1 MVYFKGHR
9 KVPLISEGNM
19 RLAAQTA
26 TEMNKM
32 QKALAELS
40 EMDELAARR
49 SPFHQLHPAAKLLT
63 TIVYILVTLSFDK
76 YDLSGI
82 VPMVL
87 WPVLMFTVSGVNVRT
102 CFYKLRIVLP
112 LVMAVGLFN
121 PFFDKEILV
130 NIGGVGVS
138 GGVISMITLM
148 LKGVFCLMAS
158 FLLMATT
165 KIDSLC
171 AALRKLHVPAMM
183 VSLLQLTYRYVGVMT
198 EELAV
203 MTDAYYLR
211 APGQKGI
218 HISAWGSFLGQL
230 LLRSMDRAQELFSSM
245 MLRGYHE
252 HFHYADID
260 RFKMRDALFMAG
272 CILFFLILRYGSI
285 AQLIGG
291 LIVR

>member
-1 MVYFKGHR
+1 
-9 KVPLISEGNM
+9 
-19 RLAAQTA
+19 
-26 TEMNKM
+26 MNKM

-49 SPFHQLHPAAKLLT
+49 SPIHQLHPGAKLFT
-63 TIVYILVTLSFDK
+63 TIAYILITLSFDK
-76 YDLSGI
+76 YDLPGL

-87 WPVLMFTVSGVNVRT
+87 WPALMFSISGVKVRT

-121 PFFDKEILV
+121 PLFDREIMLTMG
-130 NIGGVGVS
+130 NVGIS

-171 AALRKLHVPAMM
+171 AALRRLHVPSIM
-183 VSLLQLTYRYVGVMT
+183 VSLLLLTYRYVGVMT

-203 MTDAYYLR
+203 MTDAYHLR

-230 LLRSMDRAQELFSSM
+230 LLRSMDRAQELFASM
-245 MLRGYHE
+245 MLRGYHD

-260 RFKMRDALFMAG
+260 RFRGRDAIYMALSF
-272 CILFFLILRYGSI
+272 LFFILLRYADIS
-285 AQLIGG
+285 QLVGG
-291 LIVR
+291 LVVR

>member
-1 MVYFKGHR
+1 MMPFIGEKA
-9 KVPLISEGNM
+9 SF
-19 RLAAQTA
+19 
-26 TEMNKM
+26 MNKM

-40 EMDELAARR
+40 EMDELAAMR
-49 SPFHQLHPAAKLLT
+49 SPVHRLHPGAKLIT
-63 TIVYILVTLSFDK
+63 TIAYIMITLSFGK
-76 YDLSGI
+76 YDLPGL

-87 WPVLMFTVSGVNVRT
+87 WPAMMFSLSGVKVRT

-121 PFFDKEILV
+121 PFFDRQTILTIG
-130 NIGGVGVS
+130 NIAIS

-148 LKGVFCLMAS
+148 LKGVFSLMAS

-171 AALRKLHVPAMM
+171 AALRKLHVPAIL

-203 MTDAYYLR
+203 MTDAYHLR

-230 LLRSMDRAQELFSSM
+230 LLRSMDRAQELYSSM
-245 MLRGYHE
+245 ILRGYHE

-260 RFKMRDALFMAG
+260 RFRGRDALYMLVS
-272 CILFFLILRYGSI
+272 ILLFVLLRYGNIS
-285 AQLIGG
+285 QLVGG
-291 LIVR
+291 LVVR

>member
-1 MVYFKGHR
+1 
-9 KVPLISEGNM
+9 M
-19 RLAAQTA
+19 RQGASSDAPCWSILRTGKS
-26 TEMNKM
+26 MNKM

-49 SPFHQLHPAAKLLT
+49 SPVHQLHPGAKLIT
-63 TIVYILVTLSFDK
+63 TIIYIMITLSYDK
-76 YDLSGI
+76 YDLPGL

-87 WPVLMFTVSGVNVRT
+87 WPALMFSVSGVRVRT

-121 PFFDKEILV
+121 PLFDREIMV
-130 NIGGVGVS
+130 TIGGVGIS

-171 AALRKLHVPAMM
+171 AALRKLHVPAML

-203 MTDAYYLR
+203 MTDAYHLR

-218 HISAWGSFLGQL
+218 HFSAWGSFLGQL
-230 LLRSMDRAQELFSSM
+230 LLRSMDRAQELFTSM
-245 MLRGYHE
+245 LLRGYHD

-260 RFKMRDALFMAG
+260 RFRGRDALYMALSVL
-272 CILFFLILRYGSI
+272 LFLVLRYADV
-285 AQLIGG
+285 AQLLGG
-291 LIVR
+291 LVVR

>member
-1 MVYFKGHR
+1 MMPFIGEKA
-9 KVPLISEGNM
+9 SF
-19 RLAAQTA
+19 
-26 TEMNKM
+26 MNKM

-40 EMDELAARR
+40 EMDELAAMR
-49 SPFHQLHPAAKLLT
+49 SPVHRLHPGAKLIT
-63 TIVYILVTLSFDK
+63 TIAYIMITLSFGK
-76 YDLSGI
+76 YDLPGL

-87 WPVLMFTVSGVNVRT
+87 WPAMMFSLSGVKVRT

-121 PFFDKEILV
+121 PFFDRQTMLTIG
-130 NIGGVGVS
+130 NIAIS
-138 GGVISMITLM
+138 GGVLSMITLM
-148 LKGVFCLMAS
+148 LKGVFSLMAS

-171 AALRKLHVPAMM
+171 AALRKLHVPAIL

-203 MTDAYYLR
+203 MTDAYHLR

-230 LLRSMDRAQELFSSM
+230 LLRSMDRAQELYSSM
-245 MLRGYHE
+245 ILRGYHE

-260 RFKMRDALFMAG
+260 RFRGRDALYMLVSVL
-272 CILFFLILRYGSI
+272 LFVLLRYGNIS
-285 AQLIGG
+285 QLVGG
-291 LIVR
+291 LVVR